1 MKTRT
6 AIYIMLAMSV
16 LAGCS
21 KEKARQI
28 PPAPVTTAQVAL
40 QAQPL
45 ALNVVGLVEPIESV
59 AVKPQAGGVITGV
72 HFTEGG
78 DVRAG
83 QLLFRID
90 PRPYHAALHAA
101 EAQLAR
107 DSSQAV
113 YTAMQA
119 QRYAGLSEKDFV
131 TREQYEQASTQAE
144 MFKAALKV
152 DQAAVE
158 QARLNLG
165 YTAVT
170 PPISGRAGALLVK
183 RGNVVSP
190 NGPALVVINQMDPI
204 RVGFAI
210 PGTELPLV
218 QKWAAGGTLTVHVR
232 PSRNGGGE
240 EQMTG
245 RLSFLDNAVDAA
257 TGTVALKAEFANEKE
272 QLWPGQFV
280 DVELVLTI
288 ENEALTVPV
297 SALVTGQEGTFVYV
311 VTADNRAEKRA
322 VKVNRTLGGIIV
334 LDGGV
339 QAGEQVVTD
348 GQVKLVP
355 GARVELRKGT
365 AAGGSRTGNAGGAY
379 GTPSGSGAGTP
390 DGSGTAEGASKSGQ
404 STGRPE

>member
-1 MKTRT
+1 MKPRT

-72 HFTEGG
+72 HFMEGG

-90 PRPYHAALHAA
+90 PRPYQAALHAA

-170 PPISGRAGALLVK
+170 APISGRAGALLVK

>member
-59 AVKPQAGGVITGV
+59 AVKPQAGGVSTGV

-131 TREQYEQASTQAE
+131 PREQYEQASTQAE

-170 PPISGRAGALLVK
+170 APISGRAGALLVK

>member
-21 KEKARQI
+21 KEKARQM

-119 QRYAGLSEKDFV
+119 QRYAGLSEKDSSP
-131 TREQYEQASTQAE
+131 ASS
-144 MFKAALKV
+144 MS
-152 DQAAVE
+152 
-158 QARLNLG
+158 R
-165 YTAVT
+165 
-170 PPISGRAGALLVK
+170 
-183 RGNVVSP
+183 
-190 NGPALVVINQMDPI
+190 
-204 RVGFAI
+204 RV
-210 PGTELPLV
+210 PRRRCSRP
-218 QKWAAGGTLTVHVR
+218 
-232 PSRNGGGE
+232 PSRW
-240 EQMTG
+240 T
-245 RLSFLDNAVDAA
+245 RPRS
-257 TGTVALKAEFANEKE
+257 
-272 QLWPGQFV
+272 
-280 DVELVLTI
+280 
-288 ENEALTVPV
+288 
-297 SALVTGQEGTFVYV
+297 
-311 VTADNRAEKRA
+311 
-322 VKVNRTLGGIIV
+322 
-334 LDGGV
+334 
-339 QAGEQVVTD
+339 
-348 GQVKLVP
+348 
-355 GARVELRKGT
+355 
-365 AAGGSRTGNAGGAY
+365 SR
-379 GTPSGSGAGTP
+379 P
-390 DGSGTAEGASKSGQ
+390 ASI
-404 STGRPE
+404 